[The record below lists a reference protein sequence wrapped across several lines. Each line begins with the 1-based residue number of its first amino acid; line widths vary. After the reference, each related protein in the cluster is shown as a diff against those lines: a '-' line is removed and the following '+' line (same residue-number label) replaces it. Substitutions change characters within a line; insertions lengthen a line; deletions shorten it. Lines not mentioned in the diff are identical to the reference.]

1 MKFIL
6 YTLIYLFSISQSFSQ
21 KSVVKEFG
29 EVDKKVMLI
38 PDSLTNST
46 DGIATF
52 INENFTN
59 ENEKARAIFFWIA
72 STIRYDI
79 DNMYAV
85 NFYEK
90 KEAKIASVLKT
101 KKGICEHYAELF
113 NEICT
118 KSGIKSVVITGF
130 TREDGQVSTISH
142 AWNGVQL
149 DGKWWV
155 FDPTWGAGYVFNTR
169 FFKKLNNDYF
179 KAYPSVRIQSHM
191 PFDYLWQFLNYP
203 VSNQEFYDGK
213 TKENKSKPFFSYAD
227 SIEVYQSLSHIEQL
241 GAIARRMEIT
251 GMKNSLIFDYY
262 QHLKAEVENDKQEK
276 KFNLYNSAV
285 SDYNSG
291 IRSFN
296 DFIKYKNKQFKPI
309 KSDPEIQSMLDSS
322 KFSLDE
328 GKRKLSEVKNPN
340 EHLTSSM
347 IELTKSIEDVSVQI
361 REQQDWLTEY
371 FGKSKLSRKN
381 MFYERK
387 SIFSK

>member
-6 YTLIYLFSISQSFSQ
+6 NIFFCLITISQAYSQ
-21 KSVVKEFG
+21 KSVTKEFG
-29 EVDKKVMLI
+29 EVDKKAMLI
-38 PDSLTNST
+38 PDSLTTST
-46 DGIATF
+46 DGIASYM
-52 INENFTN
+52 NANFTT
-59 ENEKARAIFFWIA
+59 ENEKVRAIFFWIA

-79 DNMYAV
+79 DNMFV
-85 NFYEK
+85 INFYEK

-118 KSGIKSVVITGF
+118 KSGVRSVVITGF
-130 TREDGQVSTISH
+130 TRESGQVSNISH

-169 FFKKLNNDYF
+169 YFKKLNNDYF
-179 KAYPSVRIQSHM
+179 KAYPTVRIQSHM
-191 PFDYLWQFLNYP
+191 PFDYMWQFLNYP

-213 TKENKSKPFFSYAD
+213 TKENKSKPYFSFAD
-227 SIEVYQSLSHIEQL
+227 SIEIYQSLSHIEQVE
-241 GAIARRMEIT
+241 AIIRRMEIS

-262 QHLKAEVENDKQEK
+262 QHLKIELENDTQEK

-291 IRSFN
+291 IGYFN
-296 DFIKYKNKQFKPI
+296 DFIKYVNLQ
-309 KSDPEIQSMLDSS
+309 
-322 KFSLDE
+322 
-328 GKRKLSEVKNPN
+328 VK
-340 EHLTSSM
+340 
-347 IELTKSIEDVSVQI
+347 
-361 REQQDWLTEY
+361 EQQDWLTEY
-371 FGKSKLSRKN
+371 FGKSKLSRKS

-387 SIFSK
+387 GIMSK